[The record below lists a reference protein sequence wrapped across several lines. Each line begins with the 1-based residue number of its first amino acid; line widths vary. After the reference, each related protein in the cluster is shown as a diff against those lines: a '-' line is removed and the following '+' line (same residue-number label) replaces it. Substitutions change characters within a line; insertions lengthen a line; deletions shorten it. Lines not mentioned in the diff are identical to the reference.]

1 MSGQKKR
8 ALAQEEGE
16 DDVEDGVLAPKKR
29 LVTIK
34 TVEKWVAE
42 NDKELDTSLW
52 LKYEKDGRDN
62 GWITEMRSLCRIW
75 S

>member
-8 ALAQEEGE
+8 ALVREESE
-16 DDVEDGVLAPKKR
+16 DDVEDGILAPKR
-29 LVTIK
+29 RAVTVK

-52 LKYEKDGRDN
+52 LKYEKDGR
-62 GWITEMRSLCRIW
+62 T
-75 S
+75 